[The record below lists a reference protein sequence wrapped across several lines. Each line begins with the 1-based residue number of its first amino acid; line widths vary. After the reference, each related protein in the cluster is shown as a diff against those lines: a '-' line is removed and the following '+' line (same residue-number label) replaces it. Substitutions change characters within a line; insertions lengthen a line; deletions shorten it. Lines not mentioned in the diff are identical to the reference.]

1 MRLNKAI
8 TLIELVIV
16 ITVLGLSFA
25 VLGNYIWQVV
35 ESFKLVAHRQDIST
49 QAKLALDWLVRDIRE
64 IKAEGQFPCIS
75 EACVAKIVF
84 TNVNDEEI
92 TYQLE
97 EDKIMRNNS
106 PLCLGVNNLQFTY
119 RDEKN
124 HVLNSGDNC
133 LIDEQKG
140 RVFSIGI
147 DISFIQY
154 GEPYSVYSLVTLRN
168 MRMR

>member
-25 VLGNYIWQVV
+25 ILGNYLWQVV

-64 IKAEGQFPCIS
+64 IKAEGQFSCIS
-75 EACVAKIVF
+75 EACVGKIVF

-97 EDKIMRNNS
+97 EDKVTRNNS
-106 PLCLGVNNLQFTY
+106 PLCLNVGNLQFTY

-124 HVLNSGDNC
+124 QILNFQDGC
-133 LIDEQKG
+133 LSDIQK
-140 RVFSIGI
+140 RKVFSIEV
-147 DISFIQY
+147 DISFLQY
-154 GEPYSVYSLVTLRN
+154 GESYRINSFATLRN
-168 MRMR
+168 VRMR